1 MKIHITSRMHLS
13 KQLISEH
20 ASLETWASTTQGIN
34 PPCPGLSRNEPLMI
48 LITAPPLVTRTGI
61 TKKIHRL
68 QSFPH
73 TWPRLKSKTCKVCWG
88 FSVEPNSFSSQ
99 TRIANP
105 KNLPTTSC
113 RNNPMPICNIGSNQI
128 NNTTRSR
135 QPPSRGPA
143 SKTIKAV
150 TKGKSASKQ
159 STPRPNRITKE
170 KKKLILKRLRGAF
183 TRPRSETR
191 TTIFP
196 TNMTKPA
203 LISTNK
209 AGNKS
214 RQSSRQQAKRPH
226 ESTSKTT

>member
-1 MKIHITSRMHLS
+1 MYIHITSRMHLS

-20 ASLETWASTTQGIN
+20 AHT
-34 PPCPGLSRNEPLMI
+34 CPGRSRNEPLMI
-48 LITAPPLVTRTGI
+48 LITAPPLVTRKGI
-61 TKKIHRL
+61 TRNIHRL

-73 TWPRLKSKTCKVCWG
+73 TWPRLNSKTCKVCQG
-88 FSVEPNSFSSQ
+88 FSVESNSFSSQ

-128 NNTTRSR
+128 NNTTRCR

-159 STPRPNRITKE
+159 STPRP
-170 KKKLILKRLRGAF
+170 KKGSEALSRGLEV
-183 TRPRSETR
+183 RP
-191 TTIFP
+191 
-196 TNMTKPA
+196 
-203 LISTNK
+203 
-209 AGNKS
+209 
-214 RQSSRQQAKRPH
+214 
-226 ESTSKTT
+226 